1 MPTGNR
7 AVRTARLPPRLRSD
21 DPFRFDMHGAV
32 KPFQNGYA
40 GALKALGASGKWRG
54 GRNWSTN
61 DAHQRVLVK
70 VRYRTEASKAL
81 AYTKY
86 MVRSNKGLDGE
97 APEVWDDKE
106 KGFNPTE
113 RVRQWMREEEDPRW
127 FKIVYSPEKP
137 FGDLEGM
144 IKHVMTKAE
153 EDLGTKLEWFAARHH
168 DGGRDHAHVFLR
180 GRGDDGMPLNIE
192 KQYVRF
198 GFRDSA
204 QNYVTNN
211 PEFGLGERSAKEI
224 AEGVER
230 TAQIRQNRD
239 AIKQLVAEARNE
251 GLLDKH
257 EHDHLIRA
265 IGHSSPKGLEQY
277 RVKMHKKLDGIESML
292 PDPSVSVALDKETS
306 AGRSSEQSTG
316 IDKPQPPAPASRES
330 LSKEIETAE
339 RSGRIDALEADKL
352 RHRLEKGSVDEVHKT
367 FQEVE
372 KRNSGAAR
380 DAGLTDDAERT
391 KRKGGLSL

>member
-1 MPTGNR
+1 MPTGNG
-7 AVRTARLPPRLRSD
+7 AARTARLPPRLRSD
-21 DPFRFDMHGAV
+21 DPFRFDMHGTV
-32 KPFQNGYA
+32 KPFRNGYA
-40 GALKALGASGKWRG
+40 GAMKALGASGKWRG
-54 GRNWSTN
+54 GNNWSTN
-61 DAHQRVLVK
+61 DTHQRVSVK
-70 VRYRTEASKAL
+70 IRYRTEASKAL

-86 MVRSNKGLDGE
+86 MVKSTKGLDGDG
-97 APEVWDDKE
+97 PEVWNDKE
-106 KGFNPTE
+106 RGFNPTE
-113 RVRQWMREEEDPRW
+113 RVIQWLREEDVRW
-127 FKIVYSPEKP
+127 FKIVYSPENK

-144 IKHVMTKAE
+144 INHTMTKAE
-153 EDLGTKLEWFAARHH
+153 DDLGTKLEWFAARHH
-168 DGGRDHAHVFLR
+168 DGGKDHAHVFLR
-180 GRGDDGMPLNIE
+180 GRGDDGRPLNIS

-224 AEGVER
+224 ADGIER

-239 AIKQLVAEARNE
+239 AIKELVAEARNE

-257 EHDHLIRA
+257 EHDHLVRA

-306 AGRSSEQSTG
+306 AGRSTEQSAG
-316 IDKPQPPAPASRES
+316 IEKHRPAAPVSKE
-330 LSKEIETAE
+330 LVSKEIETAE
-339 RSGRIDALEADKL
+339 RNGRIDALEADNL
-352 RHRLEKGSVDEVHKT
+352 RHRLEKGSADEVHKT
-367 FQEVE
+367 FQEIE
-372 KRNSGAAR
+372 ERNSGDGRDAAR
-380 DAGLTDDAERT
+380 SDDAERI